1 MDFRWISVSWFS
13 YASHVSKRLGRA
25 GKLCTWLA
33 LFFLL
38 FIHRGVEAQGQ
49 KLDALHVSFSALS
62 PSRVHLWMARD
73 LGIFA
78 KYGLDV
84 KLLFI
89 SGGPTSLQAL
99 LGGDVQVVTAGGQAT
114 IAAAAKGAPVVIF
127 GNSHVVPYVL
137 LAAPS
142 ITTIE
147 GIRGK
152 VIGSSR
158 PGAAADFTLRVL
170 LSKVGIDPSSEV
182 TIIPTGL
189 SRSSDRV
196 LLLSQGKMD
205 ATLTSVEDAIQIQN
219 RGFKLNILADSLDVG
234 AISSEDFTATRN
246 FLQSRQS
253 TAAAFLKGVS
263 EAVWLAR
270 RDKDLT
276 FKFFRHYL
284 KSKEPSVLESMYK
297 TYVVKSFPDKPYP
310 KVEAI
315 KIYIEQLSL
324 TIPELQGK
332 SVADFVNTNIVSA
345 IDKEGFWEKLKR

>member
-1 MDFRWISVSWFS
+1 
-13 YASHVSKRLGRA
+13 
-25 GKLCTWLA
+25 
-33 LFFLL
+33 
-38 FIHRGVEAQGQ
+38 
-49 KLDALHVSFSALS
+49 
-62 PSRVHLWMARD
+62 MARD

-127 GNSHVVPYVL
+127 GNSHVTPYVL

-170 LSKVGIDPSSEV
+170 LTKVGIDPNRQV

-189 SRSSDRV
+189 SRSRDRV
-196 LLLSQGKMD
+196 MLLTQGKMD
-205 ATLTSVEDAIQIQN
+205 ATLTSVEDAIDIQN
-219 RGFKLNILADSLDVG
+219 KGFKLNIVADSLEVG

-246 FLQSRQS
+246 FMQSKQS
-253 TAAAFLKGVS
+253 TVAAFLKGVS

-270 RDKDLT
+270 RDKYLS
-276 FKFFRHYL
+276 FKFFQRYL
-284 KSKEPSVLESMYK
+284 TMEEPAVLESMYK
-297 TYVVKSFPDKPYP
+297 TYVFKSFPDKPYP
-310 KVEAI
+310 IVDAI
-315 KIYIEQLSL
+315 KTYIEQLSV
-324 TIPELQGK
+324 TMPELKGK
-332 SVADFVNTNIVSA
+332 TVADFVDTKVVST
-345 IDKEGFWEKLKR
+345 IDNEGFWEKLKR